1 MAITAMP
8 VTVITGFL
16 GSGKTTLL
24 NRILTEAHGEK
35 VAVIVNEFGEIGID
49 NQLIIGDMDEEIF
62 EMNNG
67 CICCTVRGDLIK
79 TLTDLY
85 ARRKEKD
92 SDSSLEFDRVVIET
106 TGLADPAP
114 VIQTF
119 FTAPKIQRRYYPDA
133 VITVVDS
140 KHVEQ
145 HLDDGQEAVEQI
157 AFADIII
164 LNKGDLV
171 SPERLSALEERIRRI
186 NATCRIIRTE
196 HAEVPIKDLLDVH
209 AFDLS
214 KKLELDPKFMELEYP
229 FEWAGIYPLPSGEYK
244 LVLQKG
250 PDPSMNAVLVPVEA
264 ASPGALETAQD
275 TVVLAFS
282 GEENGLGTG
291 GTLTPDGLLYRLDLQ
306 PREEWFKV
314 KIEQPGNYALFTEHR
329 PEEFEA
335 ELWGPDGPLAPV
347 LQHEYKPNHEH
358 DQSVTSVGL
367 REEAPLERM
376 RLQYWLQNLLTTKG
390 QDIFRFKGVLNI
402 MGMDERMVLQGVHM
416 LSTQARDRPWEA
428 DEPRISELVFI
439 GRNLDAEELRSGLS
453 GCRARSEVK
462 QL

>member
-1 MAITAMP
+1 MATPAMP
-8 VTVITGFL
+8 VTIITGFL

-35 VAVIVNEFGEIGID
+35 IAVIVNEFGEIGID
-49 NQLIIGDMDEEIF
+49 NQLIVGNTDEEIF

-67 CICCTVRGDLIK
+67 CICCTVRGDLIR

-85 ARRKEKD
+85 DRRKKKD
-92 SDSSLEFDRVVIET
+92 SNGSMEFDRVVIET

-119 FTAPKIQRRYYPDA
+119 FADPKIQKRYYPDA

-140 KHVEQ
+140 KHIEQ

-157 AFADIII
+157 AFADLVL
-164 LNKGDLV
+164 LNKTDLV
-171 SPERLSALEERIRRI
+171 SREHLSDLEGRIRKI
-186 NATCRIIRTE
+186 NAATRMVTTQNS
-196 HAEVPIKDLLDVH
+196 HVPIDEILDIR

-214 KKLELDPKFMELEYP
+214 QKLEIDPMFMESEYP
-229 FEWAGIYPLPSGEYK
+229 FEWAGIYSLPSGEYE

-250 PDPSMNAVLVPVEA
+250 PDPSMSAVLIPVEA
-264 ASPGALETAQD
+264 ASPSALEAVQD
-275 TVVLAFS
+275 PAMLAFS
-282 GEENGLGTG
+282 DEENGLGTG
-291 GTLTPDGLLYRLDLQ
+291 GTLKPDGRLYRLDLE
-306 PREEWFKV
+306 PREEWFEV
-314 KIEQPGNYALFTEHR
+314 KIERPGNYALFTEHR
-329 PEEFEA
+329 PEEFVA
-335 ELWGPDGPLAPV
+335 ELRGPDSLLAPV

-367 REEAPLERM
+367 REEVPLERM
-376 RLQYWLQNLLTTKG
+376 RFQYWLQNLLTNKG
-390 QDIFRFKGVLNI
+390 RDIFRFKGVLNI
-402 MGMDERMVLQGVHM
+402 LGRDERVVAQGVHM
-416 LSTQARDRPWEA
+416 LSTQAVDRPWED
-428 DEPRISELVFI
+428 DEPRLSEMVFI
-439 GRNLDAEELRSGLS
+439 GRNLDAEELRSGLA

>member
-1 MAITAMP
+1 MAITAVP

-49 NQLIIGDMDEEIF
+49 NQLIVGDMDEEIF

-85 ARRKEKD
+85 ARRKE
-92 SDSSLEFDRVVIET
+92 SDGSVEFDRVVIET

-119 FTAPKIQRRYYPDA
+119 FADPKIQRRYYPDA

-140 KHVEQ
+140 KHIEQ
-145 HLDDGQEAVEQI
+145 HLDDGHEAVEQV
-157 AFADIII
+157 AFADLVL
-164 LNKGDLV
+164 LNKTDLV
-171 SPERLSALEERIRRI
+171 SSDHLSRLETRIRKT
-186 NATCRIIRTE
+186 NAAARVVRTE
-196 HAEVPIKDLLDVH
+196 RSQVPIGDLLDIR

-214 KKLELDPKFMELEYP
+214 QKLEIDPGFLE
-229 FEWAGIYPLPSGEYK
+229 
-244 LVLQKG
+244 
-250 PDPSMNAVLVPVEA
+250 
-264 ASPGALETAQD
+264 
-275 TVVLAFS
+275 
-282 GEENGLGTG
+282 EE
-291 GTLTPDGLLYRLDLQ
+291 D
-306 PREEWFKV
+306 
-314 KIEQPGNYALFTEHR
+314 
-329 PEEFEA
+329 
-335 ELWGPDGPLAPV
+335 
-347 LQHEYKPNHEH
+347 HEH
-358 DQSVTSVGL
+358 DQSVTSVSL

-376 RLQYWLQNLLTTKG
+376 RLQHWLQNLLDTKG

-402 MGMDERMVLQGVHM
+402 KGMDERVVLQGVHM
-416 LSTQARDRPWEA
+416 LSTQAKDRPWEA

-439 GRNLDAEELRSGLS
+439 GRNLDAEELRSGFL
-453 GCRARSEVK
+453 GCRSRSGVK

>member
-1 MAITAMP
+1 MTITAVP

-49 NQLIIGDMDEEIF
+49 NQLIVGNMDEEIF

-67 CICCTVRGDLIK
+67 CICCTVRGDLIN

-85 ARRKEKD
+85 TRRKERS
-92 SDSSLEFDRVVIET
+92 SDGSVEFDRVVIET

-119 FTAPKIQRRYYPDA
+119 FADSKIQRRYYPDA

-140 KHVEQ
+140 KHIEQ

-164 LNKGDLV
+164 LNKSDLV
-171 SPERLSALEERIRRI
+171 TPEQLSSLGERIRRT
-186 NATCRIIRTE
+186 NATCRILRTE
-196 HAEVPIKDLLDVH
+196 HAEISIKDLLDVH

-214 KKLELDPKFMELEYP
+214 KKLEVDPKFMEPEYP

-244 LVLQKG
+244 LVFQKG
-250 PDPSMNAVLVPVEA
+250 PDPSMNAVLIPVEA

-275 TVVLAFS
+275 AAMLAFS
-282 GEENGLGTG
+282 GEKNGLVTG
-291 GTLTPDGLLYRLDLQ
+291 GTITPDGRLYRLDLE
-306 PREEWFKV
+306 PREEWFEV
-314 KIEQPGNYALFTEHR
+314 KIERPGNYALFTEHR
-329 PEEFEA
+329 PEEFKA
-335 ELWGPDGPLAPV
+335 ELRGSDGPLAPAS
-347 LQHEYKPNHEH
+347 QHEYKPNHAH

-439 GRNLDAEELRSGLS
+439 GRNLDAEELRIGLL
-453 GCRARSEVK
+453 GCRVRSGVK

>member
-1 MAITAMP
+1 MAIKAVP

-49 NQLIIGDMDEEIF
+49 NQLIVQDMDEEIF

-85 ARRKEKD
+85 TRKREKD
-92 SDSSLEFDRVVIET
+92 SDGSVEFDRVIIET

-119 FTAPKIQRRYYPDA
+119 FADPKIQRRYYPDA

-140 KHVEQ
+140 KHIEQ
-145 HLDDGQEAVEQI
+145 HLDDGHEAVEQV
-157 AFADIII
+157 AFADLVI
-164 LNKGDLV
+164 LNKTDLV
-171 SPERLSALEERIRRI
+171 SSEHLSRLETRIKKI
-186 NATCRIIRTE
+186 NAAARVVRTE
-196 HAEVPIKDLLDVH
+196 RSQVPIEELLDIR

-214 KKLELDPKFMELEYP
+214 QKLEIDPGFLE
-229 FEWAGIYPLPSGEYK
+229 
-244 LVLQKG
+244 
-250 PDPSMNAVLVPVEA
+250 
-264 ASPGALETAQD
+264 
-275 TVVLAFS
+275 
-282 GEENGLGTG
+282 EE
-291 GTLTPDGLLYRLDLQ
+291 D
-306 PREEWFKV
+306 
-314 KIEQPGNYALFTEHR
+314 
-329 PEEFEA
+329 
-335 ELWGPDGPLAPV
+335 
-347 LQHEYKPNHEH
+347 HEH

-367 REEAPLERM
+367 REETPLERM
-376 RLQYWLQNLLTTKG
+376 RLQYWLQNLLNVKG

-402 MGMDERMVLQGVHM
+402 KGMDERMVLQGVHM
-416 LSTQARDRPWEA
+416 LSTQAPDRPWET

-439 GRNLDAEELRSGLS
+439 GRNLDAEELRSGFS
-453 GCRARSEVK
+453 GCRVRTEVK
-462 QL
+462 QR